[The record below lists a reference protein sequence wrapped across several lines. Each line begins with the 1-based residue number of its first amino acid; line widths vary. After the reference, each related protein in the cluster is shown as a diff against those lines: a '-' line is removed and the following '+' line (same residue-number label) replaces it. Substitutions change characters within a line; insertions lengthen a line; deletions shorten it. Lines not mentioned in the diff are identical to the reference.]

1 MDVCGASFLVATQVL
16 VPRGPHVPWLSFS
29 VGVFPVILLLFEDD
43 EHDSSDPNKT
53 HDPHLSSLPHLL
65 FLYGVGNQYVVITMA
80 IFDSATFEDL

>member
-1 MDVCGASFLVATQVL
+1 MV

-43 EHDSSDPNKT
+43 GDYSSDLNKT

-65 FLYGVGNQYVVITMA
+65 FLYGVGNQYVVITMT
-80 IFDSATFEDL
+80 IFDSATLEDL